1 MKDEEKIALAIA
13 AAGIAGVGIYAL
25 SKSAKAKP
33 QQAAP
38 QMYATLTVTVK
49 GQGTV
54 EIEDNGTQVGIA
66 DSATGP
72 VSVNIPV
79 GDTVTLI
86 ATPAAG
92 WEFAGFST

>member
-1 MKDEEKIALAIA
+1 MNNTEKAALAIA
-13 AAGIAGVGIYAL
+13 AVGIAGVGIYAYTRT
-25 SKSAKAKP
+25 AKA
-33 QQAAP
+33 AP
-38 QMYATLTVTVK
+38 PGYAKLTVTVK

-86 ATPAAG
+86 ATPASG